1 MLSTYFLG
9 SGKETIAIFLNPL
22 CALSLLEQILRTSSE
37 SGAMMKMDYLR
48 CSQPRHR
55 RTEAEVP
62 CDRNHKSGQVRD
74 SGRTEEG
81 VRKSSSHR
89 RQTGVCWI
97 GLVGGQTI
105 PGE

>member
-1 MLSTYFLG
+1 
-9 SGKETIAIFLNPL
+9 
-22 CALSLLEQILRTSSE
+22 
-37 SGAMMKMDYLR
+37 MKMDYLR

-55 RTEAEVP
+55 KTEAEVP
-62 CDRNHKSGQVRD
+62 CDRNHKSGQARG
-74 SGRTEEG
+74 SGKKEEG

-89 RQTGVCWI
+89 RQTEVCWI